1 MTKKKAPLREGRRN
15 LKRGIFMDEKT
26 FNISVSPNELKA
38 VAADLINMEFNNGYV
53 VLSFIQTYASMP
65 EDESKPLIRN
75 GVVMSRVML
84 SWEHL
89 ARFSA
94 DLNNFVKSTKE
105 NAEKNTQKAFEL
117 VENMKLF
124 EAKNEQD

>member
-1 MTKKKAPLREGRRN
+1 M
-15 LKRGIFMDEKT
+15 KRGIFMDEKT